1 MKQSRTKYG
10 DNAAVINA
18 LNSIGAWPV
27 ASTVQI
33 YEVARQNGFGYVGA
47 AEIFMTHRV
56 GRGKWD
62 LSQVGQVDS
71 QTNMTK
77 RVKKTGK
84 PVLSSVTPVLKKN
97 KGKKAK
103 EQAWPSN
110 TKIIQDEGEPD
121 TIVVDTVREKISD
134 SAE

>member
-18 LNSIGAWPV
+18 LSAIGAWPV

-47 AEIFMTHRV
+47 AEIFMTHKV

-62 LSQVGQVDS
+62 LSNIGSASIVS
-71 QTNMTK
+71 SK
-77 RVKKTGK
+77 PKKAGK
-84 PVLSSVTPVLKKN
+84 PVLSSVTPVLKKA
-97 KGKKAK
+97 KAKKSK
-103 EQAWPSN
+103 EQAWPAN
-110 TKIIQDEGEPD
+110 TRIIQDEGEPD
-121 TIVVDTVREKISD
+121 TIVVDTVTNKIVD